1 LFGSINFLDKYNYDK
16 ISPGKNY
23 KEPSMATVEELQAE
37 IADLKEKVKALTTL
51 AGQAGNSFSRLSTAA
66 GSILGPFGSLF
77 DATVKGTTG
86 VSAYN
91 NALDLSGEELKKL
104 AGTTSIFGI
113 ALGTASE
120 SLKLYVKMAGAQADA
135 LMKSYQDLSSVGAA
149 GKADL
154 TDTYETMRKFG
165 ATSKEDL
172 PKITQMVGQNAEMLS
187 KLGGTVSQGMK
198 QFADVSASIQ
208 QTGLQT
214 EFMNM
219 GMSVD
224 SINKGIAGYLKIQTQ
239 SGQAQKMTQEQLNAG
254 AADYLKQLDN
264 LSKLTGKSAEALGKE
279 REERLNDEKFA
290 IMRRQQNQVV
300 ARGGAEGARMAETI
314 KQQDE
319 LLARIKQAGGA
330 EAEKAAM
337 YTMGG
342 YGAQTEEGRKM
353 LMQMPEV
360 VKMIQD
366 VSAGAKISNDAIMK
380 QAGESTTRFID
391 TMGGVVAA
399 GGKNVGLNMA
409 TSQGFENTEAGEKQR
424 QAAQIAAG
432 QKPTTASE
440 DAKAQ
445 QDAQTK
451 ATGESVAA
459 MVELTQKQR
468 DAAINLSDMST
479 KGIVPAAQAM
489 GILAG
494 KVTAFTDILPGTR
507 ERTAVQQNQQ
517 SGGLIS
523 GQPGFNRDLPFPG
536 MKSSEVERKAQEEV
550 NKFIIE
556 LGKSFEKATA
566 AAGKIGVDAETY
578 IKNILQ
584 GRLQPTVTP
593 PAAAVTPAAPA
604 AAPAAPAGGGT
615 QRTVPSGRDSS
626 ALPSSGA
633 LLIARGFINI
643 ESAEN
648 IRFPEMSTAYQSSL
662 DPEMMSRFAG
672 QPATGNT
679 SAVNESTAQRSD
691 AELIAANVLVSQKLD
706 DLIDIMRKGVGYQRK
721 ISMSASA

>member
-1 LFGSINFLDKYNYDK
+1 
-16 ISPGKNY
+16 
-23 KEPSMATVEELQAE
+23 
-37 IADLKEKVKALTTL
+37 
-51 AGQAGNSFSRLSTAA
+51 
-66 GSILGPFGSLF
+66 
-77 DATVKGTTG
+77 
-86 VSAYN
+86 
-91 NALDLSGEELKKL
+91 
-104 AGTTSIFGI
+104 
-113 ALGTASE
+113 
-120 SLKLYVKMAGAQADA
+120 
-135 LMKSYQDLSSVGAA
+135 
-149 GKADL
+149 
-154 TDTYETMRKFG
+154 
-165 ATSKEDL
+165 
-172 PKITQMVGQNAEMLS
+172 
-187 KLGGTVSQGMK
+187 
-198 QFADVSASIQ
+198 
-208 QTGLQT
+208 
-214 EFMNM
+214 
-219 GMSVD
+219 MSVD

-239 SGQAQKMTQEQLNAG
+239 SGQAQKMTQEELNAG

-494 KVTAFTDILPGTR
+494 KITAFTDILPGTR

-517 SGGLIS
+517 SGGLIV

-536 MKSSEVERKAQEEV
+536 MKSSEVEDKAQQEV
-550 NKFIIE
+550 KNFIIE

-633 LLIARGFINI
+633 LSIARGFINI

-679 SAVNESTAQRSD
+679 SAVNESTAQRAD
-691 AELIAANVLVSQKLD
+691 PELIASNALVSQKLD

>member
-1 LFGSINFLDKYNYDK
+1 
-16 ISPGKNY
+16 
-23 KEPSMATVEELQAE
+23 MADEAALQAKIVE
-37 IADLKEKVKALTTL
+37 LEKKVEALTTL
-51 AGQAGNSFSRLSTAA
+51 AGQAGNSFSRLGTSAA
-66 GSILGPFGSLF
+66 GIMGPMASLF

-91 NALDLSGEELKKL
+91 NALDLSGAELQKL

-239 SGQAQKMTQEQLNAG
+239 SGAAQKMTQEQLNAG

-279 REERLNDEKFA
+279 REERMNDEKFA
-290 IMRRQQNQVV
+290 IMRRQQYQVV
-300 ARGGAEGARMAETI
+300 ARGGAEGARMEATI

-319 LLARIKQAGGA
+319 LLALIKQRGGA

-342 YGAQTEEGRKM
+342 FGTQTEEGRKM
-353 LMQMPEV
+353 LMTMPEV

-366 VSAGAKISNDAIMK
+366 MSAGAKITNDAVLT
-380 QAGESTTRFID
+380 QAGESTKRFTD
-391 TMGGVVAA
+391 MMGNNVLA
-399 GGKNVGLNMA
+399 GGKNVGLNM
-409 TSQGFENTEAGEKQR
+409 SQSMGFENSLAGEKQR
-424 QAAQIAAG
+424 QANQIAAG

-440 DAKAQ
+440 DATAQ
-445 QDAQTK
+445 QEAQTK
-451 ATGESVAA
+451 ATSESVAA
-459 MVELTQKQR
+459 MVELVQKQR
-468 DAAINLSDMST
+468 DSAINLSDMST
-479 KGIVPAAQAM
+479 KGIVPATQAM
-489 GILAG
+489 GVLAG
-494 KVTAFTDILPGTR
+494 KVTAFTDILPYTR
-507 ERTAVQQNQQ
+507 ERTAVQKNQQ
-517 SGGLIS
+517 SGGLIT
-523 GQPGFNRDLPFPG
+523 GPDFDRNLPFPG
-536 MKSSEVERKAQEEV
+536 MKSSQIEDISQKEVK
-550 NKFIIE
+550 KFIVE

-584 GRLQPTVTP
+584 GRLQPAVTP
-593 PAAAVTPAAPA
+593 AAAAVTPAAPA
-604 AAPAAPAGGGT
+604 VSPAPAGGPPSGT
-615 QRTVPSGRDSS
+615 QRQVPGGTSS
-626 ALPSSGA
+626 VPTSGA
-633 LLIARGFINI
+633 LSIARGFINI

-648 IRFPEMSTAYQSSL
+648 IRFPEMSTAYRSSL

-672 QPATGNT
+672 QPATGDA
-679 SAVNESTAQRSD
+679 SVEKESTAQRAD
-691 AELIAANVLVSQKLD
+691 AELIASNVLVSQKLD

>member
-1 LFGSINFLDKYNYDK
+1 
-16 ISPGKNY
+16 
-23 KEPSMATVEELQAE
+23 MATQAELEAE

-51 AGQAGNSFSRLSTAA
+51 AGQAGNSFGRLSTAA
-66 GSILGPFGSLF
+66 GSILGPMGALF

-91 NALDLSGEELKKL
+91 NALDLSGAELQKL

-239 SGQAQKMTQEQLNAG
+239 SGAAQKMTQEQLNAG

-279 REERLNDEKFA
+279 REERMNDEKFA
-290 IMRRQQNQVV
+290 IMRRQQLQVV
-300 ARGGAEGARMAETI
+300 KRGGAEGAAMEATI

-319 LLARIKQAGGA
+319 LLALIKQRGGA

-342 YGAQTEEGRKM
+342 FGTQTEEGRKM
-353 LMQMPEV
+353 LMTMPEV

-366 VSAGAKISNDAIMK
+366 MSAGAKITNDAILT
-380 QAGESTTRFID
+380 QAGESTERFTD
-391 TMGGVVAA
+391 MMGNNVLA
-399 GGKNVGLNMA
+399 GGKNVGLNM
-409 TSQGFENTEAGEKQR
+409 SQSMGFENSLAGEKQR
-424 QAAQIAAG
+424 QANQIAAG

-445 QDAQTK
+445 QEAQTK
-451 ATGESVAA
+451 ATSESVAA
-459 MVELTQKQR
+459 MVELVQKQR
-468 DAAINLSDMST
+468 DSAINLSDMST
-479 KGIVPAAQAM
+479 KGIVPATQAM
-489 GILAG
+489 GVLAG
-494 KVTAFTDILPGTR
+494 KVTAFTDILPYTR
-507 ERTAVQQNQQ
+507 ERTAVQKNQQ
-517 SGGLIS
+517 SGGLIT
-523 GQPGFNRDLPFPG
+523 GPDFDKNLPFPG
-536 MKSSEVERKAQEEV
+536 MKSSQIEDIAQKEVK
-550 NKFIIE
+550 NFIVE

-584 GRLQPTVTP
+584 GRLQPAVTP

-604 AAPAAPAGGGT
+604 VTPAPRTGPPSGT
-615 QRTVPSGRDSS
+615 QRQVPGGTSS
-626 ALPSSGA
+626 VPTSGA
-633 LLIARGFINI
+633 LSIARGFINI

-648 IRFPEMSTAYQSSL
+648 IRFPEMSTAYRSSL

-672 QPATGNT
+672 QPATGDA
-679 SAVNESTAQRSD
+679 SVEKESTAQRTD
-691 AELIAANVLVSQKLD
+691 AELIASNVLVSQKLD

>member
-1 LFGSINFLDKYNYDK
+1 
-16 ISPGKNY
+16 
-23 KEPSMATVEELQAE
+23 MADEAALQAKIVE
-37 IADLKEKVKALTTL
+37 LEKKVEALTVL
-51 AGQAGNSFSRLSTAA
+51 AGQAGNSFSRLGTSAA
-66 GSILGPFGSLF
+66 GIMGPMASLF

-91 NALDLSGEELKKL
+91 NALDLSGAELQKL

-239 SGQAQKMTQEQLNAG
+239 SGQAQKMTQEELNAG

-279 REERLNDEKFA
+279 REERMNDEKFA
-290 IMRRQQNQVV
+290 IMRRQQYQVV
-300 ARGGAEGARMAETI
+300 ARGGAEGARMEATI

-319 LLARIKQAGGA
+319 LLALIKQRGGA

-342 YGAQTEEGRKM
+342 FGTQTEEGRKM
-353 LMQMPEV
+353 LMTMPEV

-366 VSAGAKISNDAIMK
+366 MSAGAKITNDAVLT
-380 QAGESTTRFID
+380 QAGESTKRFTD
-391 TMGGVVAA
+391 MMGNNVLA
-399 GGKNVGLNMA
+399 GGKNVGLNM
-409 TSQGFENTEAGEKQR
+409 SQSMGFENSLAGEKQR
-424 QAAQIAAG
+424 QANQIAAG

-440 DAKAQ
+440 NATAQ
-445 QDAQTK
+445 QEAQTK
-451 ATGESVAA
+451 ATSESVAA
-459 MVELTQKQR
+459 MVELVQKQR
-468 DAAINLSDMST
+468 DSAINLSDMST
-479 KGIVPAAQAM
+479 KGIVPATQAM
-489 GILAG
+489 GVLAG
-494 KVTAFTDILPGTR
+494 KVTAFTDILPYTR
-507 ERTAVQQNQQ
+507 ERTAVQKNQQ
-517 SGGLIS
+517 SGGLIT
-523 GQPGFNRDLPFPG
+523 GPDFDRNLPFPG
-536 MKSSEVERKAQEEV
+536 MKSSQIEDISQKEVK
-550 NKFIIE
+550 KFIVE

-584 GRLQPTVTP
+584 GRLQPAVTP

-604 AAPAAPAGGGT
+604 VSPAPAGGPPSGT
-615 QRTVPSGRDSS
+615 QRQVPGGTSS
-626 ALPSSGA
+626 VPTSGA
-633 LLIARGFINI
+633 LSIARGFINI

-648 IRFPEMSTAYQSSL
+648 IRFPEMSTAYRSSL

-672 QPATGNT
+672 QPATGDA
-679 SAVNESTAQRSD
+679 SVEKESTAQRAD
-691 AELIAANVLVSQKLD
+691 AELIASNVLVSQKLD

>member
-1 LFGSINFLDKYNYDK
+1 
-16 ISPGKNY
+16 
-23 KEPSMATVEELQAE
+23 MADEAALQAKIVE
-37 IADLKEKVKALTTL
+37 LEKKVEALTTL
-51 AGQAGNSFSRLSTAA
+51 AGQAGNSFSRLGTSAA
-66 GSILGPFGSLF
+66 GIMGPMASLF

-91 NALDLSGEELKKL
+91 NALDLSGAELQKL

-239 SGQAQKMTQEQLNAG
+239 SGAAQKMTQEQLNAG

-279 REERLNDEKFA
+279 REERMNDEKFA
-290 IMRRQQNQVV
+290 IMRRQQYQVV
-300 ARGGAEGARMAETI
+300 ARGGAEGARMEATI

-319 LLARIKQAGGA
+319 LLALIKQRGGA

-342 YGAQTEEGRKM
+342 FGTQTEEGRKM
-353 LMQMPEV
+353 LMTMPEV

-366 VSAGAKISNDAIMK
+366 MSAGAKITNDAVLT
-380 QAGESTTRFID
+380 QAGESTKRFTD
-391 TMGGVVAA
+391 MMGNNVLA
-399 GGKNVGLNMA
+399 GGKNVGLNM
-409 TSQGFENTEAGEKQR
+409 SQSMGFENSLAGEKQR
-424 QAAQIAAG
+424 QANQIAAG
-432 QKPTTASE
+432 QKQTTASE
-440 DAKAQ
+440 DATAQ
-445 QDAQTK
+445 QEAQTK
-451 ATGESVAA
+451 ATSESVAA
-459 MVELTQKQR
+459 MVELVQKQR
-468 DAAINLSDMST
+468 DSAINLSDMST
-479 KGIVPAAQAM
+479 KGIVPATQAM
-489 GILAG
+489 GVLAG
-494 KVTAFTDILPGTR
+494 KVTAFTDILPYTR
-507 ERTAVQQNQQ
+507 ERTAVQKNQQ
-517 SGGLIS
+517 SGGLIT
-523 GQPGFNRDLPFPG
+523 GPDFDRNLPFPG
-536 MKSSEVERKAQEEV
+536 MKSSQIEDISQKEVK
-550 NKFIIE
+550 KFIVE

-584 GRLQPTVTP
+584 GRLQPAVTP
-593 PAAAVTPAAPA
+593 AAAAVTPAAPA
-604 AAPAAPAGGGT
+604 VSPAPAGGPPSGT
-615 QRTVPSGRDSS
+615 QRQVPGGTSS
-626 ALPSSGA
+626 VPTSGA
-633 LLIARGFINI
+633 LSIARGFINI

-648 IRFPEMSTAYQSSL
+648 IRFPEMSTAYRSSL

-672 QPATGNT
+672 QPATDNA
-679 SAVNESTAQRSD
+679 SVEKESTAQRAD
-691 AELIAANVLVSQKLD
+691 AELIASNVLVSQKLD